1 MFFYEYGKENERTV
15 VMLHGA
21 NFVHSFGKQYALAD
35 KYHIVIPHI
44 MGFGD
49 AAETV
54 FETESCVAELAEFIK
69 GFGKKVTLV
78 GFSLGAQLAVKLVAE
93 HEELFN
99 CAVVVSPWL
108 IKEEPMLSKVLQE
121 NEKQFAS
128 FKKKWLCRIIGTMNG
143 LPPKQCKE
151 FVAQMQNVKLETIR
165 NCVDNKITLST
176 IPNFTGVKIPVI
188 AIAGKKEQKEVQNS
202 VIGLSLLCK
211 SCRNEIWDK
220 AAHNIPPLFSKRFNK
235 LLTDTIEHYNFG
247 YEVTTEWE

>member
-1 MFFYEYGKENERTV
+1 MYFYEYGKENERIV

-21 NFVHSFGKQYALAD
+21 NFVHSFGRQYALAD
-35 KYHIVIPHI
+35 KYHLVIPHI
-44 MGFGD
+44 TGFGD

-54 FETESCVAELAEFIK
+54 FETEACAQELAEFIK

-78 GFSLGAQLAVKLVAE
+78 GFSLGAQIAVKLIAE

-99 CAVVVSPWL
+99 SAIIVSPWL
-108 IKEEPMLSKVLQE
+108 IKEAPMLSKVLQE

-151 FVAQMQNVKLETIR
+151 FVQQMQNVKADTIR

-176 IPNFTGVKIPVI
+176 VPKFTGVKIPVI
-188 AIAGKKEQKEVQNS
+188 ALAGKKEQEEVRNS
-202 VIGLSLLCK
+202 VIGLSLMSK
-211 SCRNEIWDK
+211 SCRHEIWDR
-220 AAHNIPPLFSKRFNK
+220 AAHNIPPLFAKRFNA
-235 LLTDTIEHYNFG
+235 LLKETVESYNFG
-247 YEVTTEWE
+247 